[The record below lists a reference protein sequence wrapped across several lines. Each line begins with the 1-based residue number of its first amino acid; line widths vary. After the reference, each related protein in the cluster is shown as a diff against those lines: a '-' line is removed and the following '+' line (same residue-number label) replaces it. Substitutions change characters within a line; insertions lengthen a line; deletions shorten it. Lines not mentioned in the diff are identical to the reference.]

1 MKQHILIGLSGGP
14 SAAINASMAGV
25 IKAAVESSHYDKV
38 YGALHGV
45 EGVLAGEIID
55 LSPFSTDEQLSLLV
69 QTPAMALGSCRKK
82 LTPDDFPKV
91 EEVLCRYEIG
101 VFFYIGGNDSMD
113 TVLKL
118 SRYLKEKGS
127 PIQVVGVPK
136 TIDNDLPVTDHTPG
150 FGSSAKYLYHTM
162 HEIIRDSEIYPV
174 KNVVIVEIMG
184 RNSGWLTLAGGL
196 PMFLGGVYP
205 QIVSIPETPF
215 DECAFLDTIREELK
229 TRHTVICA
237 VSEGIRTKDGSYVGM
252 ETKSGAVDTFGHV
265 YLSGVGKYLEMLVS
279 REIGCKVRS
288 IELNVLQRCASHLA
302 SKTDLDEAVS
312 IGKAAV
318 KAAEDGKTGIMMVY
332 RRTSDAPY
340 TIEMDAVDV
349 AQVANLEKKVPEKWF
364 NLYDESVKQ
373 QICTYLLPLIKGSV
387 TPICDE
393 TGIPR
398 YVNIRSI
405 HEERS

>member
-1 MKQHILIGLSGGP
+1 M
-14 SAAINASMAGV
+14 
-25 IKAAVESSHYDKV
+25 
-38 YGALHGV
+38 
-45 EGVLAGEIID
+45 
-55 LSPFSTDEQLSLLV
+55 
-69 QTPAMALGSCRKK
+69 
-82 LTPDDFPKV
+82 
-91 EEVLCRYEIG
+91 
-101 VFFYIGGNDSMD
+101 
-113 TVLKL
+113 
-118 SRYLKEKGS
+118 
-127 PIQVVGVPK
+127 PK

-349 AQVANLEKKVPEKWF
+349 AEVANLEKKVPEKWF

-373 QICTYLLPLIKGSV
+373 QICTYLLPLIKGNV

-405 HEERS
+405 HEERE

>member
-14 SAAINASMAGV
+14 SVAINASMAGV
-25 IKAAVESSHYDKV
+25 IKAAVESSRYDKV

-45 EGVLAGEIID
+45 EGVLNGQIVD
-55 LSPFSTDEQLSLLV
+55 LSPFSAEEQLSFLI

-82 LTPDDFPKV
+82 LSPEDFPKV
-91 EEVLCRYEIG
+91 EEVLCRYQIG

-127 PIQVVGVPK
+127 SIQVIGVPK

-205 QIVSIPETPF
+205 QIVSIPEVPF
-215 DECAFLDTIREELK
+215 DEQSFLDTIREELK

-237 VSEGIRTKDGSYVGM
+237 VSEGVRTKDGNYVGM

-312 IGKAAV
+312 IGGAAV
-318 KAAEDGKTGIMMVY
+318 QAAEDGKTGVMMVY
-332 RRTSDAPY
+332 HRTSDAPY
-340 TIEMDAVDV
+340 TIEIGAVDV
-349 AQVANLEKKVPEKWF
+349 SEVANLEKKVPDAWF
-364 NLYDESVKQ
+364 DLYDESVKQ
-373 QICTYLLPLIKGSV
+373 QICTYLLPLIKGSI

-393 TGIPR
+393 TGVPR
-398 YVNIRSI
+398 YINIRSI
-405 HEERS
+405 HEEG